1 VGSTDVQL
9 AVSRLAVDDQSAL
22 VEQTDSLR
30 PVVCNKLAE
39 PKKVL
44 GRIRTLA
51 LGSRVLNPNH
61 SAKAVVICIWKSRV
75 QIKGQRLAGGQ
86 TGRDGAS
93 TASRLAVALSWSG
106 GGRLSTADWRSTGQQ
121 STGGNGGPVDWQP
134 RYSRSTIN

>member
-9 AVSRLAVDDQSAL
+9 AVSRLAVDYQLAL

-30 PVVCNKLAE
+30 PVVGRTSRNQKGM
-39 PKKVL
+39 

-61 SAKAVVICIWKSRV
+61 SAKAVVICIWTALV

-93 TASRLAVALSWSG
+93 TASLLAVALSWSG